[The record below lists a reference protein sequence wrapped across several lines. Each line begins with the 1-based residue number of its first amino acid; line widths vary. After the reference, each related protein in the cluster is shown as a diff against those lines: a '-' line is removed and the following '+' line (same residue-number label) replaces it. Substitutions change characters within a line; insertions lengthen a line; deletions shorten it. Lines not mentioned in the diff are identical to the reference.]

1 MKVLVEFMNRDH
13 MEIDIRSDA
22 PQELVEALRIAIKAA
37 RRAGKVL
44 MDLYSQPHDIQYKG
58 VIDLVTEADVAS
70 EKAIKSVITA
80 ESKAEIMAEESAG
93 SLVCPEGPVWIIDP
107 LDGTTNYAHGFPFFC
122 VSICYYLGAQ
132 NGGMEAG
139 PGAGVVYCPVL
150 DEMFAALRGCGAW
163 LNGRPIRTTSEQDLS
178 RGLMATGFPYTIRQ
192 ESQWV
197 MEALQGVIVRAQGI
211 RRAGAAALDLAW
223 LAAGRVD
230 GFWEAGLKPWDTAA
244 GQLLVTEA
252 GGVVTDFAN
261 GDYTPFM
268 NEILASNGAL
278 HAELVDILKAF
289 HGKKA

>member
-1 MKVLVEFMNRDH
+1 MEKHQF
-13 MEIDIRSDA
+13 EIDIPQNAPHELSD
-22 PQELVEALRIAIKAA
+22 ALRIAVEAA
-37 RRAGKVL
+37 RRAGEVL

-58 VIDLVTEADVAS
+58 AIDLVTEADVAS

-80 ESKAEIMAEESAG
+80 GSKADIMAEESAG
-93 SLVCPEGPVWIIDP
+93 SLVCPDGPVWIVDP

-122 VSICYYLGAQ
+122 VSICYYLGAP
-132 NGGMEAG
+132 GGGLEAG
-139 PGAGVVYCPVL
+139 PGAGVVFCPVL
-150 DEMFAALRGCGAW
+150 DEMFSALRGCGAW
-163 LNGRPIRTTSEQDLS
+163 LNGHPIRTTTESDLS

-192 ESQWV
+192 ESEWV
-197 MEALQGVIVRAQGI
+197 MDALQRVIVRAQGI

-252 GGVVTDFAN
+252 GGMVTDFAN
-261 GDYTPFM
+261 GRYTPFIKEM
-268 NEILASNGAL
+268 LASNGAL